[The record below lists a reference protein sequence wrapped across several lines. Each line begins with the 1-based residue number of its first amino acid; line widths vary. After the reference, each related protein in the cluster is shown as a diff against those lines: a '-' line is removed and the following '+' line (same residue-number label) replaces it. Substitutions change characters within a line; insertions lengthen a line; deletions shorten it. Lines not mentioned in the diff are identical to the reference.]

1 LICKIVLVD
10 LDQKIEHAD
19 LEENGTGYMARS
31 RAKDYDDKRLII
43 LHRSAQLFAESGYVG
58 TSMNTIADGCRV
70 SKALLYHY
78 YPDKEA
84 ILFDIL
90 SSHLEKL
97 VAAVQKADEETTN
110 PQARLKTII
119 STLLEQYRHADA
131 EHQVQIASLKLLPKE
146 KQQPL
151 LAKERVLVDIL
162 ADTLV
167 AAQPSV
173 SHKRVLKPL
182 TMTVFGMLNWHYLWF
197 REGGPMTRAEYADF
211 VTRLVLTG
219 AADAAAAV
227 SRSNGKSKPTSKG
240 RQKEL
245 L

>member
-1 LICKIVLVD
+1 
-10 LDQKIEHAD
+10 
-19 LEENGTGYMARS
+19 
-31 RAKDYDDKRLII
+31 
-43 LHRSAQLFAESGYVG
+43 
-58 TSMNTIADGCRV
+58 MNMIADACRV

-90 SSHLEKL
+90 SAHLEKL
-97 VAAVQKADEETTN
+97 VAAVQKADEETAN
-110 PQARLKTII
+110 PQARFKTIVT
-119 STLLEQYRHADA
+119 TLLELYRHADA

-162 ADTLV
+162 ANALV
-167 AAQPSV
+167 AARPSV

-182 TMTVFGMLNWHYLWF
+182 TMSVFGMLNWHYLWF

-211 VTRLVLTG
+211 VTRLILAG

-227 SRSNGKSKPTSKG
+227 SRPNGKSKPASKG

>member
-1 LICKIVLVD
+1 
-10 LDQKIEHAD
+10 
-19 LEENGTGYMARS
+19 MARS
-31 RAKDYDDKRLII
+31 RAKDYDEKRLFI
-43 LHRSAQLFAESGYVG
+43 LHRSAQQFAESGYVG
-58 TSMNTIADGCRV
+58 TSMNSIADACRV

-119 STLLEQYRHADA
+119 STLLERYRHADA
-131 EHQVQIASLKLLPKE
+131 EHQVQIASLKFLPKE

-162 ADTLV
+162 ADAL
-167 AAQPSV
+167 AAARPSV

-197 REGGPMTRAEYADF
+197 RDGGPMTRAEYADF
-211 VTRLVLTG
+211 VTRLVLAG

-227 SRSNGKSKPTSKG
+227 SRSNGKAKPTSKG

>member
-1 LICKIVLVD
+1 M
-10 LDQKIEHAD
+10 
-19 LEENGTGYMARS
+19 MARS
-31 RAKDYDDKRLII
+31 RAKDYDDKRLSI

-58 TSMNTIADGCRV
+58 TSMNAIADACRV

-90 SSHLEKL
+90 SAHLEKL
-97 VAAVQKADEETTN
+97 VAGLERVDDATEN

-119 STLLEQYRHADA
+119 STLLELYRDADA

-151 LAKERVLVDIL
+151 LAQERVLVDIL
-162 ADTLV
+162 AGAL
-167 AAQPSV
+167 AAARPSI

-182 TMTVFGMLNWHYLWF
+182 TMSVFGMLNWHYLWF
-197 REGGPMTRAEYADF
+197 REGGTMTRAEYADF
-211 VTRLVLTG
+211 VTRLVLAG
-219 AADAAAAV
+219 AVDAAAAV
-227 SRSNGKSKPTSKG
+227 PPVNGKSKPTSKG

>member
-1 LICKIVLVD
+1 
-10 LDQKIEHAD
+10 
-19 LEENGTGYMARS
+19 MARA
-31 RAKDYDDKRLII
+31 RAKDYDEKRLII

-90 SSHLEKL
+90 SAHLEKL
-97 VAAVQKADEETTN
+97 VAAVEQAGDETAN
-110 PQARLKTII
+110 PQARLKAVI
-119 STLLEQYRHADA
+119 STFLEQYRHADA
-131 EHQVQIASLKLLPKE
+131 EHQVQIASLRLLPKE

-151 LAKERVLVDIL
+151 LAMERMLVDIL
-162 ADTLV
+162 AGALAV
-167 AAQPSV
+167 ARPSV

-197 REGGPMTRAEYADF
+197 REGGPMTRAQYADF
-211 VTRLVLTG
+211 VTRLVLGG
-219 AADAAAAV
+219 ATDAAAAV
-227 SRSNGKSKPTSKG
+227 SGTNGKSKPASKG

>member
-1 LICKIVLVD
+1 
-10 LDQKIEHAD
+10 
-19 LEENGTGYMARS
+19 MARS
-31 RAKDYDDKRLII
+31 RAKDYDEKRLII

-58 TSMNTIADGCRV
+58 TSMNTIADACRV

-90 SSHLEKL
+90 SAHLEKL
-97 VAAVQKADEETTN
+97 VAAIEEADAETAN

-119 STLLEQYRHADA
+119 ATFLEQYRHADA
-131 EHQVQIASLKLLPKE
+131 EHQVQIGSLRLLPKE
-146 KQQPL
+146 KQRPL
-151 LAKERVLVDIL
+151 LAMERALVDIL
-162 ADTLV
+162 A
-167 AAQPSV
+167 AALAAARPSV

-197 REGGPMTRAEYADF
+197 REGGSMTRAEYADF
-211 VTRLVLTG
+211 VTRLVLAG
-219 AADAAAAV
+219 ATDAAGALT
-227 SRSNGKSKPTSKG
+227 RPNGKSKSASKA

>member
-1 LICKIVLVD
+1 VD
-10 LDQKIEHAD
+10 SRTIKAD
-19 LEENGTGYMARS
+19 LAENEDMARS
-31 RAKDYDDKRLII
+31 RAKDYDEKRHLI
-43 LHRSAQLFAESGYVG
+43 LHRSAELFAESGYVG
-58 TSMNTIADGCRV
+58 TSMNTIADACRV

-78 YPDKEA
+78 YSDKEA

-90 SSHLEKL
+90 ASHLEKL
-97 VAAVQKADEETTN
+97 VAAVRKADEETTN

-119 STLLEQYRHADA
+119 STLLELYRHADA

-146 KQQPL
+146 KQDPL
-151 LAKERVLVDIL
+151 RAKERILVDIL
-162 ADTLV
+162 ASAL
-167 AAQPSV
+167 AAARPSV
-173 SHKRVLKPL
+173 SDKRILKPL

-197 REGGPMTRAEYADF
+197 RERGPMTRAEYADF
-211 VTRLVLTG
+211 VTRLVLAG

-227 SRSNGKSKPTSKG
+227 SRSNGKPKSTSKG

>member
-1 LICKIVLVD
+1 
-10 LDQKIEHAD
+10 
-19 LEENGTGYMARS
+19 MARS
-31 RAKDYDDKRLII
+31 RARDYDDKRL
-43 LHRSAQLFAESGYVG
+43 LMLQRSAQLFAESGYSG
-58 TSMNTIADGCRV
+58 TSMNAIAAACRV

-84 ILFDIL
+84 ILVDIL

-97 VAAVQKADEETTN
+97 VAAVKSADEETTN

-119 STLLEQYRHADA
+119 ATLLEQYRHADA

-162 ADTLV
+162 A
-167 AAQPSV
+167 AALAAARPSV

-197 REGGPMTRAEYADF
+197 REGGPMTRAQYADF
-211 VTRLVLTG
+211 VTRLVLGG
-219 AADAAAAV
+219 ATDAAAAV
-227 SRSNGKSKPTSKG
+227 SGTNAKSKPASKG

>member
-1 LICKIVLVD
+1 
-10 LDQKIEHAD
+10 
-19 LEENGTGYMARS
+19 MARS
-31 RAKDYDDKRLII
+31 RARDYDDKRLLM
-43 LHRSAQLFAESGYVG
+43 LHRSAQLFAKSGYSG
-58 TSMNTIADGCRV
+58 TSMNAIADACRV

-84 ILFDIL
+84 ILIDIL

-97 VAAVQKADEETTN
+97 VAAVQSADEETTN
-110 PQARLKTII
+110 PEARLKTII
-119 STLLEQYRHADA
+119 ATLLEQYRHADA

-162 ADTLV
+162 A
-167 AAQPSV
+167 AALAAARPGV

-197 REGGPMTRAEYADF
+197 REGGPMTRAQYADF
-211 VTRLVLTG
+211 VTRLVLGG
-219 AADAAAAV
+219 ATDAAAAV
-227 SRSNGKSKPTSKG
+227 SGTNGKSKPASKG

>member
-1 LICKIVLVD
+1 
-10 LDQKIEHAD
+10 
-19 LEENGTGYMARS
+19 MARS
-31 RAKDYDDKRLII
+31 RAKDYDDKRHFI

-58 TSMNTIADGCRV
+58 TSMNTIADACRV

-90 SSHLEKL
+90 AAHLEKL
-97 VAAVQKADEETTN
+97 VAAVEQADDDVAN

-151 LAKERVLVDIL
+151 LAMERVLVDIL
-162 ADTLV
+162 A
-167 AAQPSV
+167 AALAAARPRV

-197 REGGPMTRAEYADF
+197 REGGSMTRAEYADF
-211 VTRLVLTG
+211 VTRLILAG

-227 SRSNGKSKPTSKG
+227 SRSNGKPKPAIKG

>member
-1 LICKIVLVD
+1 MEQD
-10 LDQKIEHAD
+10 
-19 LEENGTGYMARS
+19 MARS
-31 RAKDYDDKRLII
+31 RAKDYDDKRLLI

-58 TSMNTIADGCRV
+58 TSMNTIADGCNV

-78 YPDKEA
+78 YQDKEA
-84 ILFDIL
+84 LLFDIL
-90 SSHLEKL
+90 SAHLEKL
-97 VAAVQKADEETTN
+97 VAAVEKADGETAN

-119 STLLEQYRHADA
+119 GTFLEQYRHADA

-151 LAKERVLVDIL
+151 MAKERILVDIL
-162 ADTLV
+162 ADAL
-167 AAQPSV
+167 AAARPSV
-173 SHKRVLKPL
+173 NHKRVLKPL

-211 VTRLVLTG
+211 VTRLVLSG
-219 AADAAAAV
+219 AADAAATLT
-227 SRSNGKSKPTSKG
+227 RSTVKSKPASKG

>member
-1 LICKIVLVD
+1 
-10 LDQKIEHAD
+10 
-19 LEENGTGYMARS
+19 MARS
-31 RAKDYDDKRLII
+31 RAKDYDAKRLVI

-58 TSMNTIADGCRV
+58 TSMNAIADACRV

-97 VAAVQKADEETTN
+97 VTAVQKAEEETTN
-110 PQARLKTII
+110 SPARLKTII
-119 STLLEQYRHADA
+119 STLLERYRHADA
-131 EHQVQIASLKLLPKE
+131 EHQVQIASLRLLPKE
-146 KQQPL
+146 KQELL
-151 LAKERVLVDIL
+151 LAKERLLVDIL
-162 ADTLV
+162 ADAL
-167 AAQPSV
+167 AAARPSV
-173 SHKRVLKPL
+173 SHRRVLKPL

-197 REGGPMTRAEYADF
+197 RDGGPMTRAEYADF
-211 VTRLVLTG
+211 VTSLVLAG

-227 SRSNGKSKPTSKG
+227 SRSNAKSKSTSKA

>member
-1 LICKIVLVD
+1 
-10 LDQKIEHAD
+10 
-19 LEENGTGYMARS
+19 MARS
-31 RAKDYDDKRLII
+31 RAKDYDDKRQLI
-43 LHRSAQLFAESGYVG
+43 LHRSAQLFAEAGYVG
-58 TSMNTIADGCRV
+58 TSMNAIADACGV

-110 PQARLKTII
+110 PQARLKAII
-119 STLLEQYRHADA
+119 ATLLERYRHADA
-131 EHQVQIASLKLLPKE
+131 EHQVQIASLKILPKE

-162 ADTLV
+162 A
-167 AAQPSV
+167 AALAAARPSV

-197 REGGPMTRAEYADF
+197 REGGPMSRAEYADF
-211 VTRLVLTG
+211 VTRLVLAG
-219 AADAAAAV
+219 ATDAAAAI
-227 SRSNGKSKPTSKG
+227 SRSNGKSRSTNKS

>member
-1 LICKIVLVD
+1 
-10 LDQKIEHAD
+10 
-19 LEENGTGYMARS
+19 MARS
-31 RAKDYDDKRLII
+31 RAKDYDDKRLFM

-58 TSMNTIADGCRV
+58 TSMNAIADACRV

-97 VAAVQKADEETTN
+97 VATVQKADQETAS
-110 PQARLKTII
+110 PQVRLRTII

-162 ADTLV
+162 A
-167 AAQPSV
+167 AALAAARPSV

-197 REGGPMTRAEYADF
+197 REGGLMTRAEYADF
-211 VTRLVLTG
+211 VTRLVLAG
-219 AADAAAAV
+219 ASDAAAAV
-227 SRSNGKSKPTSKG
+227 SGTNGKSKPASKG

>member
-1 LICKIVLVD
+1 
-10 LDQKIEHAD
+10 
-19 LEENGTGYMARS
+19 MARS
-31 RAKDYDDKRLII
+31 RAKDYDDKRLSI

-58 TSMNTIADGCRV
+58 TSMNAIADACGV

-97 VAAVQKADEETTN
+97 VAAVQKAEEETANSST
-110 PQARLKTII
+110 RLRTII
-119 STLLEQYRHADA
+119 STLLERYRHADA

-146 KQQPL
+146 KQEPL

-162 ADTLV
+162 ADAL
-167 AAQPSV
+167 AAARPSV
-173 SHKRVLKPL
+173 SHRRILKPL

-197 REGGPMTRAEYADF
+197 RDGGSMTRAEYADF
-211 VTRLVLTG
+211 VTSLVLAG

-227 SRSNGKSKPTSKG
+227 SRSSGKSKSTSKA

>member
-1 LICKIVLVD
+1 
-10 LDQKIEHAD
+10 
-19 LEENGTGYMARS
+19 MARS
-31 RAKDYDDKRLII
+31 RAKDYDDKRRLI

-58 TSMNTIADGCRV
+58 TSMNTVADACGV

-90 SSHLEKL
+90 SAHLEKL
-97 VAAVQKADEETTN
+97 VEAVEKADDETAN

-119 STLLEQYRHADA
+119 ATLLGQYRHADA
-131 EHQVQIASLKLLPKE
+131 EHQVQISSLKLLPKE
-146 KQQPL
+146 KQLPL

-162 ADTLV
+162 S
-167 AAQPSV
+167 AALAAARPSV

-182 TMTVFGMLNWHYLWF
+182 TMSVFGMLNWHYLWF

-211 VTRLVLTG
+211 VTRLVLSG

-227 SRSNGKSKPTSKG
+227 SRSSGKSKSTSKAQ
-240 RQKEL
+240 QKEL

>member
-1 LICKIVLVD
+1 
-10 LDQKIEHAD
+10 
-19 LEENGTGYMARS
+19 MARS
-31 RAKDYDDKRLII
+31 RAKDYDDKRLLI
-43 LHRSAQLFAESGYVG
+43 LHRSAKLFAESGYVG
-58 TSMNTIADGCRV
+58 TSMNAIADACRV

-90 SSHLEKL
+90 SAHLEKL
-97 VAAVQKADEETTN
+97 VAALEGIDDDTAN

-119 STLLEQYRHADA
+119 LTILELYRDADA

-162 ADTLV
+162 AGAL
-167 AAQPSV
+167 AAARPNV

-182 TMTVFGMLNWHYLWF
+182 TMSVFGMLNWHYLWF
-197 REGGPMTRAEYADF
+197 REGGTMTRAEYADF
-211 VTRLVLTG
+211 VTRLVLAG
-219 AADAAAAV
+219 AAEAAAAV
-227 SRSNGKSKPTSKG
+227 SLANGKSKSTSKG

>member
-1 LICKIVLVD
+1 
-10 LDQKIEHAD
+10 
-19 LEENGTGYMARS
+19 MARS
-31 RAKDYDDKRLII
+31 RAKDYDDKRLSI

-58 TSMNTIADGCRV
+58 TSMNAIADACGV

-97 VAAVQKADEETTN
+97 VAAVQKAEEETANSST
-110 PQARLKTII
+110 RLRTII
-119 STLLEQYRHADA
+119 STLLERYRHADA

-146 KQQPL
+146 KQEPL

-162 ADTLV
+162 ADAL
-167 AAQPSV
+167 AAARPSV
-173 SHKRVLKPL
+173 SHRRILKPL

-197 REGGPMTRAEYADF
+197 RDGGSMTRAEYADF
-211 VTRLVLTG
+211 VTSLVLAG

-227 SRSNGKSKPTSKG
+227 SRSSGKSKSTSKAG
-240 RQKEL
+240 QKEL

>member
-1 LICKIVLVD
+1 
-10 LDQKIEHAD
+10 
-19 LEENGTGYMARS
+19 MARS
-31 RAKDYDDKRLII
+31 RAKDYDDKRLLI
-43 LHRSAQLFAESGYVG
+43 LHRSARLFAESGYVG
-58 TSMNTIADGCRV
+58 TSMNAIADACRV

-78 YPDKEA
+78 YADKEA

-90 SSHLEKL
+90 SAHLEKL
-97 VAAVQKADEETTN
+97 VAALEAIDDDTAN
-110 PQARLKTII
+110 PQARLKMII
-119 STLLEQYRHADA
+119 STILELYRDADA

-162 ADTLV
+162 AGAL
-167 AAQPSV
+167 AAARPGV

-182 TMTVFGMLNWHYLWF
+182 TMSVFGMLNWHYLWF
-197 REGGPMTRAEYADF
+197 REGGTMTRAEYADF
-211 VTRLVLTG
+211 VTRLVLAG
-219 AADAAAAV
+219 ATDAAAAV
-227 SRSNGKSKPTSKG
+227 SPANGKSKPASKG

>member
-1 LICKIVLVD
+1 
-10 LDQKIEHAD
+10 
-19 LEENGTGYMARS
+19 MARS

-43 LHRSAQLFAESGYVG
+43 LHRSAELIAESGYVG
-58 TSMNTIADGCRV
+58 TSMNTIADACNV

-90 SSHLEKL
+90 SAHLEEL
-97 VAAVQKADEETTN
+97 VEAVEEANAETAT
-110 PQARLKTII
+110 PQGRLKRII

-131 EHQVQIASLKLLPKE
+131 EHQVQIGSLRLLPKD
-146 KQQPL
+146 KQKPL
-151 LAKERVLVDIL
+151 LVMERRLVDLL
-162 ADTLV
+162 A
-167 AAQPSV
+167 AALAAARPSV
-173 SHKRVLKPL
+173 NHKRVLKPL

-211 VTRLVLTG
+211 VTSLVLAG
-219 AADAAAAV
+219 ASEAAATLN
-227 SRSNGKSKPTSKG
+227 RSNGKSKPASKT